1 MLCLQGEGI
10 AYRGRMLIELRTAL
24 EEKPEFPIVDI
35 EPDDLV
41 RVSKYMRR
49 HKYMLHVAFLEA
61 TMVCDTDGP
70 VEFEVSIGRS
80 STAICVVID
89 SKSDKLM
96 QCRGLTI
103 GLWLRMTE
111 LNHNDATHIFL
122 FLAYSHPARIRPAHF
137 LV

>member
-70 VEFEVSIGRS
+70 VEFEVSIGRL
-80 STAICVVID
+80 STAICLVID
-89 SKSDKLM
+89 SIWSDKLM
-96 QCRGLTI
+96 QCREFNI
-103 GLWLRMTE
+103 GLRLRMTE
-111 LNHNDATHIFL
+111 LNHNDVNHIFYISGI
-122 FLAYSHPARIRPAHF
+122 FTPC
-137 LV
+137 

>member
-1 MLCLQGEGI
+1 
-10 AYRGRMLIELRTAL
+10 MLIELRTAL

-89 SKSDKLM
+89 SIWSDKIM
-96 QCRGLTI
+96 QCREFNI
-103 GLWLRMTE
+103 GLWFRMTE
-111 LNHNDATHIFL
+111 LNHNDASHIFL
-122 FLAYSHPARIRPAHF
+122 FLAYLHLARIRPAHF